1 MHVVVRLVSKVAM
14 PEVNCV
20 FARQVVRHAEHLRR
34 DLSLASAHG
43 SSLPS
48 LLFIGFQ
55 E

>member
-34 DLSLASAHG
+34 DLSWTSAYG
-43 SSLPS
+43 SSLPR
-48 LLFIGFQ
+48 LLFISFQ